1 MTYQT
6 IDLHWQG
13 APEVI
18 ASYALRG
25 PNGVALIETGP
36 ASSYDNLKAGLAAAG
51 IDLRDISDILV
62 THIHLDHAG
71 AAGWLARATGATVHV
86 HHVGAPHLADPTKLL
101 RSAGRIYG
109 DAMDALWGET
119 IPVPA
124 EQVRAVY
131 DGDVVNAAG
140 LRIRAVD
147 TPGHAWHHMAW
158 LLDGLCFTGDVAAVR
173 LPRLQLL
180 RAPTPPPEIDL
191 PAWRNSLARL
201 RELRPD
207 RLLPTH
213 FGPSDLDTLDHLQA
227 AEDQIDAQAAFV
239 RAGWQAEQARDDIL
253 AAYRSWIGQAAISA
267 GLTPDDA
274 YRCEIIVPSDMCV
287 DGLLRYLEKSE
298 ARLSA

>member
-13 APEVI
+13 LPEVI

-25 PNGVALIETGP
+25 PAGVALIETGP

-51 IDLRDISDILV
+51 IDLREISDILV

-71 AAGWLARATGATVHV
+71 AAGWLARETGATVHV

-119 IPVPA
+119 VPVPA
-124 EQVRAVY
+124 EQVRAVH
-131 DGDVVNAAG
+131 DGDVVEAAG
-140 LRIRAVD
+140 LRFRAVE

-158 LLDGLCFTGDVAAVR
+158 LLDGICFSGDVAAVR
-173 LPRLQLL
+173 LPQLRGM

-191 PAWRNSLARL
+191 PAWRASLARL
-201 RELRPD
+201 REMRPD

-213 FGPSDLDTLDHLQA
+213 FGPSDLDTFDHLRA
-227 AEDQIDAQAAFV
+227 AGEQLDAQAAFV
-239 RAGWQAEQARDDIL
+239 RAGRQRGQSRDDIL
-253 AAYRSWIGQAAISA
+253 EGYRAWIGDLSIAA
-267 GLTPDDA
+267 GLTPEDVH
-274 YRCEIIVPSDMCV
+274 RFEMIVPSDMCV
-287 DGLLRYLEKSE
+287 DGLVRYFEKAE
-298 ARLSA
+298 TG